1 MMISSRWMIG
11 KRKEVKMKLFVLHK
25 NHKIPNQRS
34 VERLGVFNCVFF
46 ETGLDMEEVRTVKKL
61 MENLQDKHWLKDVCM
76 EMLACL
82 LMLCAGIVIGSF
94 FKSLLF

>member
-1 MMISSRWMIG
+1 
-11 KRKEVKMKLFVLHK
+11 MKLFILYK

-34 VERLGVFNCVFF
+34 VERLGVFNCVFL

-61 MENLQDKHWLKDVCM
+61 MENLQDKHWLQDFCM
-76 EMLACL
+76 EILACL

>member
-1 MMISSRWMIG
+1 
-11 KRKEVKMKLFVLHK
+11 MKNCSIYMK
-25 NHKIPNQRS
+25 NQKSPIQRS

-61 MENLQDKHWLKDVCM
+61 MENLQDKHWLQDVCM

-82 LMLCAGIVIGSF
+82 LMLCVGIVIGSF

>member
-1 MMISSRWMIG
+1 MGECSIRTN
-11 KRKEVKMKLFVLHK
+11 K
-25 NHKIPNQRS
+25 HKIPISRS

-61 MENLQDKHWLKDVCM
+61 MENLQDKHWLQDFCM
-76 EMLACL
+76 EILACL
-82 LMLCAGIVIGSF
+82 LMLCAGIVIGSL

>member
-1 MMISSRWMIG
+1 
-11 KRKEVKMKLFVLHK
+11 
-25 NHKIPNQRS
+25 
-34 VERLGVFNCVFF
+34 
-46 ETGLDMEEVRTVKKL
+46 MEEVRTLKKL
-61 MENLQDKHWLKDVCM
+61 MENLQDKHWLQDVCM